1 MLFGLRLKRPK
12 RLPGGEQLSLA
23 NQPRAAG
30 RKLYSEGCGDGDGDG
45 DGSCL
50 GWPAARR
57 GAGPPAPQ
65 LFLYQSNGPGN
76 IPGRELGGG
85 GGEREGESRENKRG
99 KKKLKPPPPKKNPNP
114 SLHEVNEKRM
124 AAKRA
129 LGQGQP
135 RRLRGR
141 GALRGRSARGG
152 SGSAP
157 PRRACGRAGVCK
169 KAPTKSCS
177 KNDKPSGKWTHGA
190 ARMYFFIFD
199 NLCPKETIL
208 KIIEMITIHCCLT
221 LSRNSQ
227 IMKS

>member
-12 RLPGGEQLSLA
+12 LLPGGEQLSLA
-23 NQPRAAG
+23 NQPLSAG
-30 RKLYSEGCGDGDGDG
+30 GKQYLEGCGDW

-50 GWPAARR
+50 GCPAARR
-57 GAGPPAPQ
+57 GAGPPAQ
-65 LFLYQSNGPGN
+65 HLLLYQSNGPGN
-76 IPGRELGGG
+76 MPGKGGKRES
-85 GGEREGESRENKRG
+85 ESHKNKRG
-99 KKKLKPPPPKKNPNP
+99 EMVKPTNQETSCAKLIK
-114 SLHEVNEKRM
+114 EDGDE
-124 AAKRA
+124 AAM
-129 LGQGQP
+129 GQGEP
-135 RRLRGR
+135 RQFRGR
-141 GALRGRSARGG
+141 GALCGRSASGGRG
-152 SGSAP
+152 SVP

-190 ARMYFFIFD
+190 ARMYFFISD

>member
-1 MLFGLRLKRPK
+1 MGMAMGTDPASGGPRPGEV
-12 RLPGGEQLSLA
+12 RGRPPRNYFFTRVMGQEIFQGGS
-23 NQPRAAG
+23 
-30 RKLYSEGCGDGDGDG
+30 
-45 DGSCL
+45 
-50 GWPAARR
+50 W
-57 GAGPPAPQ
+57 
-65 LFLYQSNGPGN
+65 
-76 IPGRELGGG
+76 GG